1 MRKKTQQKSYFKRVT
16 LFLTLTLSVGFLT
29 TSCSKEEEVTPQ
41 HDLPLGAAYVTD
53 STYDASSHMKVYN
66 FVYPSVDPAGEPI
79 MLSGTITLGDDV
91 SRQTPA
97 KGLILYN
104 HFTIYRA
111 DQCPSRG
118 ELSTQK
124 IALGYGLITISPD
137 YYGFGAT
144 EHHHQAYCL
153 SLYNARTSIDAL
165 LAAKLLLAQLG
176 YSWNNVLF
184 NAGYSQGG
192 QTTMAVVRLV
202 AEQYPDIDITY
213 SFAGAGSYDLP
224 ETYRQFVNLTIAGMP
239 STVISV
245 LLSYNEFMNL
255 GGQREEM
262 FLEPVLSHIDDWI
275 LSKRF
280 TREEID
286 TKVGS
291 LTISDYLTPTMLDT
305 TTALSVRFMEALDH
319 DNLCHGWTPRGDEH
333 ILLFH
338 SSQDITVP
346 AINSQKMY
354 DFLTSHGV
362 QDVDLQI
369 RDIAASASNPAH
381 ENASIAFVLQ
391 VLTKMR
397 EILADK

>member
-1 MRKKTQQKSYFKRVT
+1 M
-16 LFLTLTLSVGFLT
+16 
-29 TSCSKEEEVTPQ
+29 TPQ

-165 LAAKLLLAQLG
+165 LAAKLLLAEIG
-176 YSWNNVLF
+176 E
-184 NAGYSQGG
+184 A
-192 QTTMAVVRLV
+192 
-202 AEQYPDIDITY
+202 
-213 SFAGAGSYDLP
+213 
-224 ETYRQFVNLTIAGMP
+224 
-239 STVISV
+239 
-245 LLSYNEFMNL
+245 
-255 GGQREEM
+255 RE
-262 FLEPVLSHIDDWI
+262 D
-275 LSKRF
+275 
-280 TREEID
+280 
-286 TKVGS
+286 
-291 LTISDYLTPTMLDT
+291 
-305 TTALSVRFMEALDH
+305 
-319 DNLCHGWTPRGDEH
+319 
-333 ILLFH
+333 
-338 SSQDITVP
+338 
-346 AINSQKMY
+346 
-354 DFLTSHGV
+354 
-362 QDVDLQI
+362 
-369 RDIAASASNPAH
+369 
-381 ENASIAFVLQ
+381 
-391 VLTKMR
+391 
-397 EILADK
+397 